1 VIELGVGLGDICP
14 PISQLVLKN
23 LIKMSLIIKECPE
36 EIVINMA
43 ITNYLLHVEYYQ
55 ERHLSIL

>member
-14 PISQLVLKN
+14 PISQLVLKS

-43 ITNYLLHVEYYQ
+43 IVLKI
-55 ERHLSIL
+55 SKSS